1 MLLYFY
7 IIILD
12 WMIREHYF
20 INIFTINLKP
30 WRQHFYS
37 GFPRFLK
44 VLKSTGISDILVLE
58 SAWMK
63 FEIKFVYDFV
73 STTVIFQWP
82 HLNITSIEFNIF
94 IQVLWTWLFK
104 TVKIWSVSELL
115 SGCCENMC
123 WNSCRFIP
131 LWQSS
136 IKKELGWKKM
146 NKWMNF

>member
-7 IIILD
+7 IIMLD

-44 VLKSTGISDILVLE
+44 VLKSTGISDILVLK

-82 HLNITSIEFNIF
+82 HLNITSIEFNLLLNGLNFRKLLWHFYCEQWRLILK
-94 IQVLWTWLFK
+94 INSALKVLRSAW
-104 TVKIWSVSELL
+104 IW
-115 SGCCENMC
+115 CEVVT
-123 WNSCRFIP
+123 P
-131 LWQSS
+131 YL
-136 IKKELGWKKM
+136 EH
-146 NKWMNF
+146 